1 MTKSMEELLVENE
14 EQNRVAVISRK
25 LFLAGLG
32 AVVLAQDE
40 FSKMA
45 SRFVEQGEETEKQ
58 SRKAVND
65 LMKIRRKEASQMARQ
80 VRKEANKRLETTL
93 HAVNVPTRSDIE
105 RLNRKLTQLNKKLEA
120 LDKTAA

>member
-65 LMKIRRKEASQMARQ
+65 LMKTRRKEASQMARQ

>member
-14 EQNRVAVISRK
+14 EQNRVAVLSRK

-40 FSKMA
+40 LGKMA

-65 LMKIRRKEASQMARQ
+65 LMETRRKEAGQMARQ
-80 VRKEANKRLETTL
+80 ARKEANKRLEATL
-93 HAVNVPTRSDIE
+93 HAINVPTRSDIE
-105 RLNRKLTQLNKKLEA
+105 RLNRKLTQLNKKLET

>member
-1 MTKSMEELLVENE
+1 
-14 EQNRVAVISRK
+14 
-25 LFLAGLG
+25 
-32 AVVLAQDE
+32 
-40 FSKMA
+40 MA

-65 LMKIRRKEASQMARQ
+65 LMKTRRKEASQMARQ